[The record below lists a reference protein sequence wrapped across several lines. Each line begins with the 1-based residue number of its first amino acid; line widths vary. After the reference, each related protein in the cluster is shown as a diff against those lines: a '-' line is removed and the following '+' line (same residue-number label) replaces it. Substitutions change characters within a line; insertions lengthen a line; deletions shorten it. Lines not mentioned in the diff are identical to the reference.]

1 MSVER
6 GAARDWY
13 KRLEKLSIAKIQV
26 LDHNKDP
33 VLQTDKIM
41 KQKETRNKI
50 VTRGS
55 GANNV
60 ANVKWAKGTKEGNK
74 GEKGEKESK

>member
-1 MSVER
+1 MLR
-6 GAARDWY
+6 M
-13 KRLEKLSIAKIQV
+13 
-26 LDHNKDP
+26 
-33 VLQTDKIM
+33 DKIM
-41 KQKETRNKI
+41 KQKESF